1 MALQVALQAL
11 KDHYHGNSDSDANY
25 FNLDP
30 NMTGYRTSV
39 RSYSL
44 PYGMKNDMPKV
55 VKLASITEI
64 HRLLGIPGPLH
75 PLITLL
81 DTREERVNLSRLP
94 VSYVTTLYKISF
106 ISKLGGKF
114 RYGQSY
120 YDFDEGSMVFTAPNQ
135 IVGSTKIYKGNE
147 GYSLIFHQDF
157 LQGYPLAAKIKQYR
171 FFSYASNEA
180 LHLSE
185 QERRTVSTIFTIIQE
200 ELNSR
205 IDDFSH
211 EVVIMQIELL
221 LSYAKRFYKRQFLT
235 RHAADND
242 FLVKFEKIL
251 NGFFENKRAADHGL
265 PTVQYLADQLNYTP
279 DYLSDLLR
287 SLTGL
292 NAQQHIHERLIEK
305 SKELLSTT
313 TLTISEVAFSL
324 GFEHPQSFS
333 RLFKIKTKLS
343 PVQFRSSLN

>member
-1 MALQVALQAL
+1 
-11 KDHYHGNSDSDANY
+11 
-25 FNLDP
+25 
-30 NMTGYRTSV
+30 
-39 RSYSL
+39 
-44 PYGMKNDMPKV
+44 MKTDTPKV
-55 VKLASITEI
+55 VKLGSITEI
-64 HRLLGIPGPLH
+64 HRMLDIPGPAH

-81 DTREERVNLSRLP
+81 DTREERINLSRLP

-106 ISKLGGKF
+106 VSKLGGQF
-114 RYGQSY
+114 RYGQGY

-157 LQGYPLAAKIKQYR
+157 IQGYPLAAKIKQYG

-185 QERRTVSTIFTIIQE
+185 QERTIVSSIFTIIQQ

-211 EVVIMQIELL
+211 EVVIAQIELL

-235 RHAADND
+235 RQAATSD
-242 FLVKFEKIL
+242 LLQAFEQL
-251 NGFFENKRAADHGL
+251 LHMYFMNEEPVNHGL
-265 PTVQYLADQLNYTP
+265 PTVQHLAEQLNYTP
-279 DYLSDLLR
+279 NYLSDMLR

-292 NAQQHIHERLIEK
+292 NAQQHIHQKLIER

-313 TLTISEVAFSL
+313 KLTVGEVAYRL

-333 RLFKIKTKLS
+333 RLFKTKTLLS
-343 PVQFRSSLN
+343 PAQFRSTFN

>member
-1 MALQVALQAL
+1 M
-11 KDHYHGNSDSDANY
+11 KTDS
-25 FNLDP
+25 
-30 NMTGYRTSV
+30 
-39 RSYSL
+39 
-44 PYGMKNDMPKV
+44 PKV
-55 VKLASITEI
+55 PKLESITEI
-64 HRLLGIPGPLH
+64 HRMLGIPGPAH

-81 DTREERVNLSRLP
+81 DTREERINLSRLP

-106 ISKLGGKF
+106 VSKLGGQF
-114 RYGQSY
+114 RYGQGY

-135 IVGSTKIYKGNE
+135 IVGSTAIYKGNE
-147 GYSLIFHQDF
+147 GYSLVFHQDF
-157 LQGYPLAAKIKQYR
+157 LQGYPLAAKIKQYG

-185 QERRTVSTIFTIIQE
+185 QERTTVSSIFTIIQE

-211 EVVIMQIELL
+211 EVVIAQIELL

-235 RHAADND
+235 RQAATTD
-242 FLVKFEKIL
+242 LLQEFEKLL
-251 NGFFENKRAADHGL
+251 NTYFKEGEPVNHGL
-265 PTVQYLADQLNYTP
+265 PTVQHLAEQLNYTP
-279 DYLSDLLR
+279 NYLSDMLR

-313 TLTISEVAFSL
+313 NLTISEVAFQL

>member
-1 MALQVALQAL
+1 
-11 KDHYHGNSDSDANY
+11 
-25 FNLDP
+25 
-30 NMTGYRTSV
+30 
-39 RSYSL
+39 
-44 PYGMKNDMPKV
+44 MKNDASKV
-55 VKLASITEI
+55 VKLGSITEI
-64 HRLLGIPGPLH
+64 HRMLGIPGPAH

-81 DTREERVNLSRLP
+81 DAREERINLSRLP

-106 ISKLGGKF
+106 VSKLGGKF
-114 RYGQSY
+114 RYGQGY

-135 IVGSTKIYKGNE
+135 IVGSTAIYKGNE

-157 LQGYPLAAKIKQYR
+157 LQGYPLAAKIKQYG

-180 LHLSE
+180 LHLSG
-185 QERRTVSTIFTIIQE
+185 QERTTVSSIFTIIEE

-211 EVVIMQIELL
+211 EVVIAQIELL

-235 RHAADND
+235 RQAASSDLLQQLEGLLNTYYSE
-242 FLVKFEKIL
+242 EKPV
-251 NGFFENKRAADHGL
+251 NRGL

-279 DYLSDLLR
+279 NYLSDMLR

-292 NAQQHIHERLIEK
+292 NAQQHIHQKLIER

-313 TLTISEVAFSL
+313 NLTISEVAFQL

-333 RLFKIKTKLS
+333 RLFKTKTRLS
-343 PVQFRSSLN
+343 PVQFRASFN

>member
-1 MALQVALQAL
+1 
-11 KDHYHGNSDSDANY
+11 
-25 FNLDP
+25 
-30 NMTGYRTSV
+30 
-39 RSYSL
+39 
-44 PYGMKNDMPKV
+44 MKNDTSKV
-55 VKLASITEI
+55 VKLGSITEI
-64 HRLLGIPGPLH
+64 HRMLGIPGPPH

-81 DTREERVNLSRLP
+81 DTREERINLSRLP

-106 ISKLGGKF
+106 VSKLGGKF
-114 RYGQSY
+114 RYGQGY

-135 IVGSTKIYKGNE
+135 IVGSTAIYKGNE

-157 LQGYPLAAKIKQYR
+157 LQGYPLAAKIKQYG

-185 QERRTVSTIFTIIQE
+185 QERTTVSSIFTIIEE

-211 EVVIMQIELL
+211 EVVIAQIELL

-235 RHAADND
+235 RQAASSDLLQQLEGLLNTYYSE
-242 FLVKFEKIL
+242 EKPV
-251 NGFFENKRAADHGL
+251 NRGL

-279 DYLSDLLR
+279 NYLSDMLR

-292 NAQQHIHERLIEK
+292 NAQQHIHQKLIER

-313 TLTISEVAFSL
+313 NLTISEVAFSL

-333 RLFKIKTKLS
+333 RLFKTKTRLS
-343 PVQFRSSLN
+343 PVQFRASFN

>member
-1 MALQVALQAL
+1 
-11 KDHYHGNSDSDANY
+11 
-25 FNLDP
+25 
-30 NMTGYRTSV
+30 
-39 RSYSL
+39 
-44 PYGMKNDMPKV
+44 MKNDAPKV
-55 VKLASITEI
+55 AKLESITEI
-64 HRLLGIPGPLH
+64 HRMLDIPGPIH

-81 DTREERVNLSRLP
+81 DTREERINLSKLP

-114 RYGQSY
+114 RYGQGY

-135 IVGSTKIYKGNE
+135 IVGSTAVYKGNE

-157 LQGYPLAAKIKQYR
+157 LQGYPLASKIKQFG

-185 QERRTVSTIFTIIQE
+185 QERATVSAVFTIIQE

-211 EVVIMQIELL
+211 EVVIAQIELL

-235 RHAADND
+235 RQPGNSD
-242 FLVKFEKIL
+242 LLQQFEALLYRYFKEGKPV
-251 NGFFENKRAADHGL
+251 NQGVPA
-265 PTVQYLADQLNYTP
+265 VQYIAEQLNYTP
-279 DYLSDLLR
+279 NYLSDMLR

-292 NAQQHIHERLIEK
+292 NAQQHIHEKLIEK

-313 TLTISEVAFSL
+313 NLTVSQVAYEL
-324 GFEHPQSFS
+324 GFEHSQSFS
-333 RLFKIKTKLS
+333 RLFKTKTNLS
-343 PVQFRSSLN
+343 PVQFRNSFN